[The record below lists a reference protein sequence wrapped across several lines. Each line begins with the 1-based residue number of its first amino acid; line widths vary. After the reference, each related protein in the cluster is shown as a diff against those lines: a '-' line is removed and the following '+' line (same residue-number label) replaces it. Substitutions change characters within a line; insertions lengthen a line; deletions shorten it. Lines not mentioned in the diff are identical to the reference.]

1 MIQKQ
6 SASTERLYY
15 SQVQEV
21 SAQIHTDSYCSH
33 RLYYQ
38 ENKVLIMNSFK
49 K

>member
-15 SQVQEV
+15 
-21 SAQIHTDSYCSH
+21 
-33 RLYYQ
+33 Q
-38 ENKVLIMNSFK
+38 ENKVLIKFQKINLSLHVHPHK

>member
-1 MIQKQ
+1 MDAAISEKLQTEELKLSFIMIQKQ
-6 SASTERLYY
+6 SASTE
-15 SQVQEV
+15 
-21 SAQIHTDSYCSH
+21 